1 MLEINGVEI
10 AHKVPDVTVA
20 VVRSL
25 TESEQREMIAEDI
38 KATKSTVTKWR
49 EAVASILADEDAAIA
64 FATEPLR
71 TVNDLPTDDKAVT
84 VSGRKTGGRVVKFSV
99 ESRSLLRALDIG
111 GTTVPLSSNASG
123 TPIVRT
129 DAGTLA
135 IRWTTKRADDG
146 WCDVDVTVRAAMGD
160 ELSSD
165 GSGRPKAERVRV

>member
-1 MLEINGVEI
+1 MLELNGVEI

-25 TESEQREMIAEDI
+25 TETEQKNMIAEDI

-71 TVNDLPTDDKAVT
+71 TVPVPTEDKAVT
-84 VSGRKTGGRVVKFSV
+84 VVGRKTGGRVAKFSV

-111 GTTVPLSSNASG
+111 GTVVPLSSNASG
-123 TPIVRT
+123 TPIART
-129 DAGTLA
+129 EAGTLA
-135 IRWTTKRADDG
+135 VNWKTKRADDG

>member
-1 MLEINGVEI
+1 MLELNGVDI

-25 TESEQREMIAEDI
+25 TEDEQREMIAEDI

-64 FATEPLR
+64 FATEPFR
-71 TVNDLPTDDKAVT
+71 TVPVPTHDKAVT

-111 GTTVPLSSNASG
+111 GTIVPLSKNASG

-129 DAGTLA
+129 EAGTLA

-160 ELSSD
+160 ELASD
-165 GSGRPKAERVRV
+165 GSGRPKAERVRI

>member
-25 TESEQREMIAEDI
+25 TEDEQRKMIAEDV
-38 KATKSTVTKWR
+38 KATKTTVTKWR

-64 FATEPLR
+64 FAMEPLC
-71 TVNDLPTDDKAVT
+71 TVPVPTDDKAVT
-84 VSGRKTGGRVVKFSV
+84 VVGRKTGGRVAKFSV
-99 ESRSLLRALDIG
+99 ESRSLLRALVIG
-111 GTTVPLSSNASG
+111 GTTVPLSANASG

-129 DAGTLA
+129 EAGTLA
-135 IRWTTKRADDG
+135 IRWTTKRAADG
-146 WCDVDVTVRAAMGD
+146 WCDVDVMVRAAMGD

>member
-25 TESEQREMIAEDI
+25 TESEQCEMIAKEV
-38 KATKSTVTKWR
+38 KAAKSTVTKWR
-49 EAVASILADEDAAIA
+49 EAVASILADADAAIA
-64 FATEPLR
+64 FALEPVR
-71 TVNDLPTDDKAVT
+71 TVPVPTDDKAVT
-84 VSGRKTGGRVVKFSV
+84 VSGRKTGGRVTKFAV
-99 ESRSLLRALDIG
+99 ESRSLLRALVVG
-111 GTTVPLSSNASG
+111 GVIVPLSSNASG

-129 DAGTLA
+129 EAGTLA

-146 WCDVDVTVRAAMGD
+146 WCDVDVMVRAAMGD

-165 GSGRPKAERVRV
+165 GSGRPKAERVRI

>member
-1 MLEINGVEI
+1 MLEIDGVEI

-25 TESEQREMIAEDI
+25 TESEQREMIAKEV

-49 EAVASILADEDAAIA
+49 EAVASILADADAAIA

-71 TVNDLPTDDKAVT
+71 TVPVPTEDKAVT
-84 VSGRKTGGRVVKFSV
+84 VVGRKTGGRVAKFSV

-111 GTTVPLSSNASG
+111 GRIVPLSANASG

-129 DAGTLA
+129 EAGTLA
-135 IRWTTKRADDG
+135 VHWTTKRADDG
-146 WCDVDVTVRAAMGD
+146 WCDVDVIVRAAMGK

-165 GSGRPKAERVRV
+165 GSGRPKKERVRV